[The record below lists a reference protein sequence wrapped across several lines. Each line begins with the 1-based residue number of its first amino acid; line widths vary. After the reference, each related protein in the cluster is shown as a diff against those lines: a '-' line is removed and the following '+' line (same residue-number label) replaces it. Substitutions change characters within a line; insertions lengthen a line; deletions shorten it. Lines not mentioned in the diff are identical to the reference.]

1 MHQIYQIFKERLK
14 PVEYYKPD
22 SILDQCKYVRLA
34 RRHHY
39 TNYRLLFYKDI
50 KPWGLLGSFST
61 YQAQFFADSG
71 ATLGLFNELNGNLIS
86 IIWRKTNEKD
96 FMNYSLQHTLYGYDL
111 IDPNFQYGMPL
122 VLVEGIYDCDVLRQ
136 IYPNVVAT
144 LTSMVTVHMAE
155 VLKLMTDRFIVAYDS
170 DNAGNKGFEQALRRL
185 GNVEG
190 DNVKKLP
197 IFPGDKDIG
206 VMEEKLDKSPT
217 EFQIRYE
224 FYKQKLDEIINDKS
238 GMIYL

>member
-1 MHQIYQIFKERLK
+1 
-14 PVEYYKPD
+14 
-22 SILDQCKYVRLA
+22 
-34 RRHHY
+34 
-39 TNYRLLFYKDI
+39 
-50 KPWGLLGSFST
+50 
-61 YQAQFFADSG
+61 
-71 ATLGLFNELNGNLIS
+71 
-86 IIWRKTNEKD
+86 
-96 FMNYSLQHTLYGYDL
+96 MNYSLQHTIYGYDL
-111 IDPNFQYGMPL
+111 IDPNFCHGQYL
-122 VLVEGIYDCDVLRQ
+122 ILTEGIYDCDVLRQ

-155 VLKLMTDRFIVAYDS
+155 VLKLMTDHFIVAYDS
-170 DNAGNKGFEQALRRL
+170 DNAGNRGFEQALRRL

-224 FYKQKLDEIINDKS
+224 YYKQKIDEIMNDKS